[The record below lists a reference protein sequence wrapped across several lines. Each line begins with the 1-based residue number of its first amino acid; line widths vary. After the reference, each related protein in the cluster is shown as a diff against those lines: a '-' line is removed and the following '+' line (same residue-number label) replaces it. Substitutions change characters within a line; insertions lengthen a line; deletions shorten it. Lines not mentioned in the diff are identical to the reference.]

1 MVNSSSSNNK
11 QNQQGLPEYSS
22 LPTEEDRDSSS
33 TTINVPL
40 GNSIITYPDINLNK
54 APHYIH
60 KHMASET
67 TYKYS
72 QLTDQVFESSN
83 HFVLKL
89 TSAIFYAVTSFL
101 IIVVNKIIL
110 TNYAFPS
117 SHFLGIG
124 QMTATL
130 VVLGTAKLLNVIT
143 FPPYT
148 RDLPSKVSIVFIF
161 SLITFN

>member
-1 MVNSSSSNNK
+1 MNK
-11 QNQQGLPEYSS
+11 NHHKLPHYTP
-22 LPTEEDRDSSS
+22 LPTYEPPSAATIDVPPDATTETSPS
-33 TTINVPL
+33 TIDETATT
-40 GNSIITYPDINLNK
+40 TYPDINLNK
-54 APHYIH
+54 APHFIQ
-60 KHMASET
+60 KHLPSEA

-72 QLTDQVFESSN
+72 QLTEKALQSSN
-83 HFVLKL
+83 LFILKL

-143 FPPYT
+143 FPSYS
-148 RDLPSKVSIVFIF
+148 RDLPSKVRISSITR
-161 SLITFN
+161 SMN